1 MLTERYIWIVKER
14 SSEAIPKV
22 VFDPTDFGWS
32 SDLEESKTSVFIGR
46 CDFQFFDIVRR
57 FSGHAQ
63 VLSWRGKAP
72 CSRLL
77 LGFESFARPIGLLV
91 M

>member
-1 MLTERYIWIVKER
+1 MLTERYLHLDRKGAEL
-14 SSEAIPKV
+14 SL

-32 SDLEESKTSVFIGR
+32 SDQEESKTSVFIGR

-57 FSGHAQ
+57 FSGQ
-63 VLSWRGKAP
+63 SWRGKAP

-77 LGFESFARPIGLLV
+77 LGFESFARPVGLLLV